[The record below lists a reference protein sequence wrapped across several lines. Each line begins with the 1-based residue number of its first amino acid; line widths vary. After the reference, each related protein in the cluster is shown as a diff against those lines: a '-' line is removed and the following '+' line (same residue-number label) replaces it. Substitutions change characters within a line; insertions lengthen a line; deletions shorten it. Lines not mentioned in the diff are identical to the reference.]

1 LTLYLFIIILI
12 AKQAEETMDVKCPKC
27 HSENTGN
34 ARFCSN
40 CATPLPSSKEIPVT
54 ETLETPKEELTTGS
68 LFAGRYQIIEV
79 LGKGGMGKVYRAID
93 KKLNE
98 EVALK
103 LIKPEIASDKKT
115 LERFNNE
122 LKFARKIAHKNV
134 GRMYELMEEKGTHFI
149 TMEYVPGQDL
159 RGLIRQSGQLAVG
172 TAVSIAKQV
181 CEGLT
186 EAHRLGVIHRDLKPQ
201 NIMIDKEGNA
211 RIMDFGIAR
220 SVSGKGITGAGV
232 MVGTPEYMSPEQ
244 VESRETD
251 QRSDIYSLGVILYE
265 MVTGRVPFEGETPLS
280 VAVKH
285 KTETPPDPRQINSQI
300 PEDLSHLILRCME
313 KAKEK
318 RYQSAREVQSELE
331 NIEKGIPTTDRI
343 IPKRKPI
350 TSREITVTFGL
361 KKLFIPALA
370 VIVIVAAI
378 IVILQLLPQKRAT
391 SLSPEG
397 KPSLAVLYFKNN
409 TGDKSLNHLRTMLSD
424 LLITDLFQSRY
435 LGVLSREKLFE
446 ILSQLNQLEAETYSA
461 DVLKEVAV
469 QGGVNH
475 LLLGSYARMGDVFRI
490 DVVIQEASTGEI
502 IGSERVE
509 AWGEE
514 DVFPKVDELTKKIKA
529 NFNLSEE
536 DISNDLD
543 KDVEKITTS
552 SPEAYRFYS
561 EGLKYL
567 GTGDVRGC
575 IALMEKAVEIDPEF
589 AAAYRY
595 ISASFGLLYLF
606 SESKKYIQKAVEFK
620 DRASDRERLLIE
632 GSYFRE
638 SEKTFDKAIEAYTEL
653 LELYPDALDGII
665 GLGTLYR
672 NIEEWDKAIERY
684 KTAIP
689 NKFNTIAPYTGAA
702 RAYLGK
708 GLYKEAK
715 EILEEYITDVS
726 DNSVIRYFLARNYIH
741 QGKLDLALTE
751 IDKAFVL
758 DPTRYGNFLSR
769 GDIYVYTGDFVNAE
783 EEYQKLKDHREP
795 FGQIWGN
802 LRLRSLNMLLGRF
815 EKAEIITKQ
824 GIEFAQKLGEY
835 DWKSVFNDCLARSYL
850 RTGKL
855 EQALKEC
862 DLALDS
868 ARNWENLERQR
879 TALCTKGL
887 VYVEMKSM
895 EDAQRTADELKQV
908 IEEGMNKKAIRLHHL
923 LVGKIELEKG
933 NHSKAIEHFKK
944 SVSLLSHGPLVKQ
957 VNFIDSLALAYYEAG
972 DLENALKHYEWITSL
987 TQGRIRHADHYAISF
1002 YMLGK
1007 IYEEQGNKSR
1017 AIENY
1022 EKFLDLW
1029 KDADPGIAEVKDAKK
1044 KLASLKD

>member
-1 LTLYLFIIILI
+1 
-12 AKQAEETMDVKCPKC
+12 MVVKCPKC
-27 HSENTGN
+27 NTENPDTQK
-34 ARFCSN
+34 FCGE

-68 LFAGRYQIIEV
+68 IFAGRYQIIEV
-79 LGKGGMGKVYRAID
+79 LGKGGMGKVYKAID

-103 LIKPEIASDKKT
+103 IIKPEIASDKKT

-122 LKFARKIAHKNV
+122 LKLARKIAHKNV

-172 TAVSIAKQV
+172 TAISIAKQV
-181 CEGLT
+181 CEGMA
-186 EAHRLGVIHRDLKPQ
+186 EAHRLGVIHRDLNPQ

-220 SVSGKGITGAGV
+220 TLKAKGITGAGV

-244 VESRETD
+244 VESKEVD

-285 KTETPPDPRQINSQI
+285 KTEAPPDPRRINTQI
-300 PEDLSHLILRCME
+300 PENLSRLILNCLE
-313 KAKEK
+313 KDKEK
-318 RYQSAREVQSELE
+318 RTQSADDVHSELDK
-331 NIEKGIPTTDRI
+331 IEKGIPTAERI
-343 IPKRKPI
+343 VPKRKPI
-350 TSREITVTFGL
+350 TSREITVQFSL
-361 KKLFIPALA
+361 KKLLIPALVVIALGIA
-370 VIVIVAAI
+370 VVII
-378 IVILQLLPQKRAT
+378 MQLLPRKQAIPPIP
-391 SLSPEG
+391 SDN
-397 KPSLAVLYFKNN
+397 PSLAVMYFKNN
-409 TGDKSLNHLRTMLSD
+409 TGDKNLDHLRTMLSD

-435 LGVLSREKLFE
+435 LAVLSREKLFE
-446 ILSQLNQLEAETYSA
+446 ILSQLNQLEEETYSA
-461 DVLKEVAV
+461 DILKDVAV
-469 QGGVNH
+469 QGGVSH

-490 DVVIQEASTGEI
+490 DVVIQEAGTGKI

-509 AWGEE
+509 ARGEE
-514 DVFPKVDELTKKIKA
+514 DVFLKVDELTRKIKA
-529 NFNLSEE
+529 NFNLSKE
-536 DISNDLD
+536 DITSDLD
-543 KDVEKITTS
+543 KDVEEITTS

-595 ISASFGLLYLF
+595 ISASYGAIYLF

-620 DRASDRERLLIE
+620 DRASDRDRLLIE

-638 SEKTFDKAIEAYTEL
+638 SEKTFDKAIEAYTQL
-653 LELYPDALDGII
+653 LALYPEALDGAI

-702 RAYLGK
+702 RAYMGK

-726 DNSVIRYFLARNYIH
+726 DNSVIRYYLARNYIH

-795 FGQIWGN
+795 FGQIWGK

-815 EKAEIITKQ
+815 EKAENMTKQ
-824 GIEFAQKLGEY
+824 GIEFAQKMGEY
-835 DWKSVFNDCLARSYL
+835 DWKSVFHDCLARSYL
-850 RTGKL
+850 RAGKL

-887 VYVEMKSM
+887 VYVEMKSL

-908 IEEGMNKKAIRLHHL
+908 IEEGMNKKAIRLHYL
-923 LVGKIELEKG
+923 LEGKIELEKG
-933 NHSKAIEHFKK
+933 NNSEAIEHLKNA
-944 SVSLLSHGPLVKQ
+944 VSLLSHGAFNKQ
-957 VNFIDSLALAYYEAG
+957 VDFIDLLAFAYYETG
-972 DLENALKHYEWITSL
+972 DLENALKQYECITSL
-987 TQGRIRHADHYAISF
+987 TQGRIRFADHYALSF

-1007 IYEEQGNKSR
+1007 IHEELGNT
-1017 AIENY
+1017 AEALENY
-1022 EKFLDLW
+1022 EKFLTLW
-1029 KDADPGIAEVKDAKK
+1029 KDADPSIAEVEDARKR
-1044 KLASLKD
+1044 LAGLKR

>member
-1 LTLYLFIIILI
+1 
-12 AKQAEETMDVKCPKC
+12 MVVKCPKC
-27 HSENTGN
+27 NTENPHTQK
-34 ARFCSN
+34 FCGE

-68 LFAGRYQIIEV
+68 IFAGRYQIVEV
-79 LGKGGMGKVYRAID
+79 LGKGGMGKVYKAID

-103 LIKPEIASDKKT
+103 IIKPEIASDKKT

-172 TAVSIAKQV
+172 TSISIAKQV
-181 CEGLT
+181 CEGMA

-220 SVSGKGITGAGV
+220 TLKAKGITGAGV

-244 VESRETD
+244 VESKEVD
-251 QRSDIYSLGVILYE
+251 QRSDIYSLGIILYE
-265 MVTGRVPFEGETPLS
+265 MVTGRVPFEGDTPLS

-285 KTETPPDPRQINSQI
+285 KTEAPPDPRRINTQI
-300 PEDLSHLILRCME
+300 PENLSRLILNCLE
-313 KAKEK
+313 KDKEK
-318 RYQSAREVQSELE
+318 RCQSAGDVHSELDK
-331 NIEKGIPTTDRI
+331 IEKGIPTAERI
-343 IPKRKPI
+343 VLKRKPI
-350 TSREITVTFGL
+350 TSREITLQFSL
-361 KKLFIPALA
+361 KKLLIPALVVIALGIA
-370 VIVIVAAI
+370 VVII
-378 IVILQLLPQKRAT
+378 MQLLPRKQAI
-391 SLSPEG
+391 SPIPSD
-397 KPSLAVLYFKNN
+397 KPSLAVMYFKNN
-409 TGDKSLNHLRTMLSD
+409 TGDKNLDHLRTMLSD

-435 LGVLSREKLFE
+435 LAVLSREKLFE
-446 ILSQLNQLEAETYSA
+446 ILSQLNQLEAETYPA

-469 QGGVNH
+469 QGRANY

-490 DVVIQEASTGEI
+490 DVVIQEAGTGKI

-509 AWGEE
+509 ARGEE
-514 DVFPKVDELTKKIKA
+514 DVFPKVDELTRKIKA

-536 DISNDLD
+536 DITSDLD

-595 ISASFGLLYLF
+595 ISASYGAIYLF

-620 DRASDRERLLIE
+620 DRASDRDRLLIE

-638 SEKTFDKAIEAYTEL
+638 SEKTFDKAIEAYTQL

-665 GLGTLYR
+665 GLGILYR
-672 NIEEWDKAIERY
+672 NIEEWDKAIEQY
-684 KTAIP
+684 KKAIP
-689 NKFNTIAPYTGAA
+689 NKFNTIATYVGAA
-702 RAYLGK
+702 RAYLNK
-708 GLYKEAK
+708 GLYNKAK

-726 DNSVIRYFLARNYIH
+726 DNSLIHFYLARSYIQ

-758 DPTRYGNFLSR
+758 DPTRYGNFLTR
-769 GDIYVYTGDFVNAE
+769 GDIYVYTGNFVKAE

-795 FGQIWGN
+795 FGQIWGK
-802 LRLRSLNMLLGRF
+802 LRLRSLNMLQGRF
-815 EKAEIITKQ
+815 EKAESMTKE

-835 DWKSVFNDCLARSYL
+835 DWKSVFHDCLARLYL
-850 RTGKL
+850 RTEKL

-868 ARNWENLERQR
+868 ARKWENLERER

-887 VYVEMKSM
+887 VYVEMRSL
-895 EDAQRTADELKQV
+895 EDAQRTADELRQV
-908 IEEGMNKKAIRLHHL
+908 INEGMNKKAIRLHYL
-923 LVGKIELEKG
+923 LMGKIELEKG
-933 NHSKAIEHFKK
+933 NHSKAIEHLKK
-944 SVSLLSHGPLVKQ
+944 AVSLLSRGPLVKQ
-957 VNFIDSLALAYYEAG
+957 VDYIDPLAFAYYEAG
-972 DLENALKHYEWITSL
+972 DLENALKQYEWITSL
-987 TQGRIRHADHYAISF
+987 TQGRIRHSHHYALSF
-1002 YMLGK
+1002 FMLGK
-1007 IYEEQGNKSR
+1007 IYEEQGNTVK
-1017 AIENY
+1017 AAEHY

-1029 KDADPGIAEVKDAKK
+1029 KDADPGIAEVEDAKK
-1044 KLASLKD
+1044 RLAGLKE